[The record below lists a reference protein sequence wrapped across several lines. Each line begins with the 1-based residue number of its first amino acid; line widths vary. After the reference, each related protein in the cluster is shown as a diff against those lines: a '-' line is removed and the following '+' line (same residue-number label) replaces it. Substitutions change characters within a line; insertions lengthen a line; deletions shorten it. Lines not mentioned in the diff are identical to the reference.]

1 MCAMCALH
9 MHFVHVQCKQ
19 GKRTETLFAD
29 NNLTYANALVY
40 RLRLRCV
47 ELWHLLIKMWLFG
60 VVRPCGDVDNKVP
73 QLHATKSVFLDW
85 YVLSRNL
92 LQYSQ
97 SYSLNGN
104 VFVCSKSTDRSGET
118 LIV

>member
-40 RLRLRCV
+40 GLRLRCE
-47 ELWHLLIKMWLFG
+47 ELWHLVIKMWLCG

-73 QLHATKSVFLDW
+73 QLHATKSVFLD
-85 YVLSRNL
+85 Y
-92 LQYSQ
+92 
-97 SYSLNGN
+97 G
-104 VFVCSKSTDRSGET
+104 VFCQEIFCN
-118 LIV
+118 IVNRTV